1 MFIDWAKIYIKS
13 GDGGNGAVSFRREK
27 YVPLGGPDG
36 GDGGKGADVIIKA
49 DVNMTTLLDFKY
61 KKKYVAERGENGSS
75 SRSYGKDGQNLIIK
89 VPLGTIVKD
98 FEEETG
104 IKVNLISAGHGS
116 ELLYKLS
123 LEQNNP
129 RADVVVGIT
138 NEQLNESNKFNLFQ
152 SYDSPVLKDID
163 SEHIFDKSLTLLP
176 YNVGTYAFVY
186 DSKKISNPPTSL
198 EQLLDPK
205 YKRSIILIDP
215 RTSSVGMGLLQWTIS
230 VYGDDYLQW
239 WEAIKPN
246 VLTIADSWSSGYG
259 LFTQG
264 EAPLVISY
272 TTSPIYHVINE
283 DNDQFRSVVFDE
295 GNLAVIEGAAILKSS
310 KKVEQAQM
318 FIDYLLT
325 DGQLD
330 IAIANVMYP
339 VNLKTELPE
348 AFDWAPVAKKELY
361 LPSEMIAEHRDTWL
375 NEWTEVMSR

>member
-1 MFIDWAKIYIKS
+1 MKKHTILLFLAVVLLPFALFAK
-13 GDGGNGAVSFRREK
+13 
-27 YVPLGGPDG
+27 
-36 GDGGKGADVIIKA
+36 
-49 DVNMTTLLDFKY
+49 
-61 KKKYVAERGENGSS
+61 GSS
-75 SRSYGKDGQNLIIK
+75 ESVDTNTLTVYSYDSFVSEWGPG
-89 VPLGTIVKD
+89 PTIVKD
-98 FEEETG
+98 FEEKTG

-123 LEQNNP
+123 LEKNNP
-129 RADVVVGIT
+129 RADVVVGVT

-152 SYDSPVLKDID
+152 SYNSPVLKDID
-163 SEHIFDKSLTLLP
+163 SVHIFDKSLTLLP

-186 DSKKISNPPTSL
+186 DSRVIISPPTSL

-230 VYGDDYLQW
+230 VYGNNYLKW

-361 LPSEMIAEHRDTWL
+361 LPSELIAEHRDTWL
-375 NEWTEVMSR
+375 NEWVEVMSR